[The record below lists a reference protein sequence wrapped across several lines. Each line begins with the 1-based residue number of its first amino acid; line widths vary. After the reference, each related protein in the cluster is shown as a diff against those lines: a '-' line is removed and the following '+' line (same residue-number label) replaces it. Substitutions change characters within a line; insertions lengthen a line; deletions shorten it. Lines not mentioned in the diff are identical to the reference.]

1 MPRRASAPPTDVPF
15 LPDKTIEQET
25 ALLLAE
31 FCAEQRAI
39 VAPPIPIDDIIELH
53 LKLTFEI
60 SDLQR
65 LFHVADVHGAIWIN
79 DGRLAVDQ
87 SLDPDQNPRKLGRY
101 RFTLGHETGHWRLHR
116 THYLKNEA
124 QRALFDKQS
133 NAPAYICRSNQKPRV
148 EWQADQFSAYLLMPR
163 EMVLKAWEQHR
174 GSLDPVTLDDL
185 RARESEIV
193 AAETSRRGRLDRDRE
208 SLDNAML
215 DWCGLPL
222 AKLFEVSPEAMRI
235 RLESLGLLVRKKEK
249 MLFE

>member
-1 MPRRASAPPTDVPF
+1 MSRRVSAPKTEVPYLTD
-15 LPDKTIEQET
+15 KAIEEEA

-31 FCAEQRAI
+31 FCAQQRP
-39 VAPPIPIDDIIELH
+39 VVVPPIPIDDIIELH

-60 SDLQR
+60 SDLQG
-65 LFHVADVHGAIWIN
+65 LFRVADVHGAIWIN

-87 SLDPDQNPRKLGRY
+87 SLDPDRNPRKLGRY

-116 THYLKNEA
+116 MHYLKNEA

-133 NAPAYICRSNQKPRV
+133 DAPAYICRSNQKPRV

-163 EMVLKAWEQHR
+163 EMVLNAWGQHR
-174 GSLDPVTLDDL
+174 SSLDPITLDDL
-185 RARESEIV
+185 RAKESEII
-193 AAETSRRGRLDRDRE
+193 AAETSRRGRLDTDRE

-215 DWCGLPL
+215 DWYGLPL

-235 RLESLGLLVRKKEK
+235 RLETLRLLVRRKERS
-249 MLFE
+249 LFE